1 MAEQTKANRGR
12 SASIDVPYPSKVQ
25 LPAARAAIVHR
36 QRLIEALTE
45 GATRRVSV
53 VSAPPGYGKTTLL
66 LDFAGSA
73 SLPVCWYAL
82 DERDVTPE
90 TFLRYFVAAGRAQFP
105 EFGTELAAA
114 IESGEKLSSGRI
126 TDLLVAATASAGE
139 PFIFVLDDFHSLDAA
154 DPELRTAI
162 DGWVYRLP
170 PDVHVLL
177 SSRTHP
183 QISVLPMMTVR
194 QEVATIDAGD
204 FSFTC
209 DEVALLFRDVLGR
222 EISLDDSQRLAD
234 LTEGW
239 AGALI
244 LMADKVQTHGPAALE
259 QLRST
264 DTLYQYIGLEQ
275 FEPQE
280 PELKDF
286 LRDSA
291 VLRTQDPAFV
301 NELLSIADA
310 EDKLDRL
317 ARMNLVIP
325 PADPSQPYRYRH
337 LMRAF
342 LVSNLRGSDPERF
355 RQLNLKAAAMQEQA
369 QKWDDAIYHYIQ
381 ASAWDSIAQITDR
394 NGSRMFEEGRWD
406 TLAEWL
412 DAIPADELARQPKL
426 TLWNARVLHYLNQ
439 IDKALSL
446 LTQAVQAAEANGDWS
461 TLAEALT
468 ARGASLRV
476 KGDYDESRQALTRAR
491 DILVE
496 HNGPQPLITE
506 ARREL
511 GMTLSRC
518 GAFSESIQELSAVA
532 DIYEAQGDQYNI
544 AHTSME
550 LAICLAFA
558 GRLAEAIVTLE
569 RARGIWTQLGNDHFL
584 VQTIIALGVNYY
596 LAGDFARARQIL
608 NQGVDAAQRAG
619 NLKWEMYLL
628 SSLADIQ
635 RDEGDLQGALSTYLS
650 LVEQSWTVSDAYISV
665 YLLDAVA
672 GTYRLMGDIGAAES
686 WVARAMAEAE
696 KTGGA
701 LEIGICLTTSG
712 LVKRQKED
720 LKGAVADLEEAVKH
734 LENSEARRELI
745 SAHFHLAGAYFSLK
759 KKTVALEHL
768 EKCAELVKSAG
779 YDHFLVVEGARNP
792 LLVQYAS
799 ANKIAGGYY
808 TRLLALIKTPG
819 TAAAPGAEGA
829 EGEAAPDLGDT
840 KAIYTYGFGHL
851 RVEMNGREVTDLEWR
866 SEKSKEMFFFFVVN
880 RRALRKDEI
889 VAALWPDMPDEKTT
903 SAFHSNMYR
912 LRKALYQ
919 DVIAKESG
927 RYILDPNATF
937 VFDVDDY
944 QKALQDANSAPGGS
958 PEAIAAMER
967 AMALYTG
974 PFAADFYS
982 EWAQTLRYQ
991 LEEQNMSM
999 LATLA
1004 AAYNEAGE
1012 YKKSADVC
1020 QKILEV
1026 DEFNE
1031 AAWYRLMS
1039 NYIQS
1044 DQAEAAKYCYNRY
1057 VQIVSEGEFDEDIPE
1072 FEDVVSEITGGR
1084 SLR

>member
-1 MAEQTKANRGR
+1 ML
-12 SASIDVPYPSKVQ
+12 SA
-25 LPAARAAIVHR
+25 
-36 QRLIEALTE
+36 
-45 GATRRVSV
+45 
-53 VSAPPGYGKTTLL
+53 
-66 LDFAGSA
+66 
-73 SLPVCWYAL
+73 
-82 DERDVTPE
+82 
-90 TFLRYFVAAGRAQFP
+90 
-105 EFGTELAAA
+105 
-114 IESGEKLSSGRI
+114 
-126 TDLLVAATASAGE
+126 
-139 PFIFVLDDFHSLDAA
+139 
-154 DPELRTAI
+154 
-162 DGWVYRLP
+162 
-170 PDVHVLL
+170 
-177 SSRTHP
+177 RTHP
-183 QISVLPMMTVR
+183 QIAVLPMMTVR
-194 QEVATIDAGD
+194 QEVATIVARD

-259 QLRST
+259 QLRSS

-280 PELKDF
+280 PELKEF
-286 LRDSA
+286 LRNSA
-291 VLRTQDPAFV
+291 VLRTQDVAFV
-301 NELLSIADA
+301 NELLEITDA
-310 EDKLDRL
+310 EDKLGQL
-317 ARMNLVIP
+317 AKINLVIP
-325 PADPSQPYRYRH
+325 PADSSQPYRYHH

-342 LVSNLRGSDPERF
+342 LVSNLRGSDPDRF
-355 RQLNLKAAAMQEQA
+355 RELNVKAAAIEEQA
-369 QKWDDAIYHYIQ
+369 GKWDAAVYHYIQ
-381 ASAWDSIAQITDR
+381 ACAWDSIVQITDR

-426 TLWNARVLHYLNQ
+426 TLWKARVLHYLNQ
-439 IDKALSL
+439 TDKALAL
-446 LTQAVQAAEANGDWS
+446 LTQAVQAAETSEDWP

-468 ARGASLRV
+468 ARGMSLRV

-491 DILVE
+491 DLLFEHKGPEALV
-496 HNGPQPLITE
+496 TE
-506 ARREL
+506 ARKEL

-518 GAFSESIQELSAVA
+518 GAFSESIEELSAVA

-569 RARGIWTQLGNDHFL
+569 RARGIWSKLGNDHFL

-596 LAGDFARARQIL
+596 LAGDFTQAKTIL
-608 NQGVDAAQRAG
+608 NQGIEATKRAG
-619 NLKWEMYLL
+619 NSKWEVYLL
-628 SSLADIQ
+628 SSIADIQ
-635 RDEGDLQGALSTYLS
+635 RDEGDLQQALDAYLS
-650 LVEQSWTVSDAYISV
+650 LAEQAWMVSDAYITV
-665 YLLDAVA
+665 YLMDAVA
-672 GTYRLMGDIGAAES
+672 GTYRLMGDIGSAES
-686 WVARAMAEAE
+686 WVARASAEAE

-701 LEIGICLTTSG
+701 LELGICLTTSG

-720 LKGAVADLEEAVKH
+720 LKGSVNDLEQAVNYLKD
-734 LENSEARRELI
+734 SGARRELI
-745 SAHFHLAGAYFSLK
+745 TAHFHLAGAYFSLK

-768 EKCAELVKSAG
+768 ENCAELIEALG
-779 YDHFLVVEGARNP
+779 YDHFLVVEAGRNP

-799 ANKIAGGYY
+799 ANKIAGGYF
-808 TRLLALIKTPG
+808 TRLLTLIKAPG
-819 TAAAPGAEGA
+819 TPVTGESTAAEVTPE
-829 EGEAAPDLGDT
+829 LGDMRT
-840 KAIYTYGFGHL
+840 IYTFGFGHL

-866 SEKSKEMFFFFVVN
+866 SEKSKEMFFFFVAN
-880 RRALRKDEI
+880 RRALRKEEI

-927 RYILDPNATF
+927 RYILDPQATF
-937 VFDVDDY
+937 VFDVDEY
-944 QKALQDANSAPGGS
+944 QKALQQPHDAAGGS
-958 PEAIAAMER
+958 PEAIAAMEK
-967 AMALYTG
+967 ALTLYTG
-974 PFAADFYS
+974 QFASDFYS

-999 LATLA
+999 LGTLA
-1004 AAYNEAGE
+1004 AAYNEAGD

-1020 QKILEV
+1020 QRILEV

-1057 VQIVSEGEFDEDIPE
+1057 VQIVSEGEMDDEMPE
-1072 FEDVVSEITGGR
+1072 FEDLVREITSGKPSR
-1084 SLR
+1084 